1 MVIDTHCHLEKEQYE
16 NLEEIIEKMKDHYMI
31 SSACSKETFQELIDL
46 IKDYPNIYGTI
57 GFHPEE
63 ADKYQKED
71 LLLLEKYLENK
82 KIVGIGEIGLDYHYE
97 GINKEKQKELF
108 LSQLD
113 LALKYKKAVVIHSR
127 DAALDT
133 YNLLKPYA
141 FKIPIVLH
149 CYSYSKEMA
158 EKFIEL
164 GCKLGI
170 GGVLTFKNEKKLKEI
185 VKEFSLENFLLETD
199 SPYLSPEPKRGIK
212 NEPSHIFYVAQK
224 MAELKGLKEEEV
236 LNQTTS
242 NAIAQFDLPIWVC

>member
-1 MVIDTHCHLEKEQYE
+1 
-16 NLEEIIEKMKDHYMI
+16 
-31 SSACSKETFQELIDL
+31 
-46 IKDYPNIYGTI
+46 
-57 GFHPEE
+57 
-63 ADKYQKED
+63 
-71 LLLLEKYLENK
+71 
-82 KIVGIGEIGLDYHYE
+82 
-97 GINKEKQKELF
+97 
-108 LSQLD
+108 
-113 LALKYKKAVVIHSR
+113 
-127 DAALDT
+127 
-133 YNLLKPYA
+133 
-141 FKIPIVLH
+141 
-149 CYSYSKEMA
+149 MA

-242 NAIAQFDLPIWVC
+242 NAIAQFDLPI

>member
-170 GGVLTFKNEKKLKEI
+170 GGVLT
-185 VKEFSLENFLLETD
+185 LLETD

-242 NAIAQFDLPIWVC
+242 NAIAQFDLPI